1 LASAGI
7 AVAVAAPSGQFTL
20 HDWYDAHLR
29 QGHFDQ
35 HGMIAY
41 LEEQLKDGP
50 RQGFRLSRAIGH
62 MGWALEDRPGVEDLV
77 EYEAQLNDIL
87 PRDNDSIICVY
98 DLAKFG
104 GAVVVDMLRTHPMV
118 IIGGL
123 LQENAFFVPP
133 DEFLRQLRARR
144 ATRIT

>member
-1 LASAGI
+1 
-7 AVAVAAPSGQFTL
+7 
-20 HDWYDAHLR
+20 
-29 QGHFDQ
+29 
-35 HGMIAY
+35 MIAY

-62 MGWALEDRPGVEDLV
+62 MEWALEDRPGVEDLV
-77 EYEAQLNDIL
+77 EYEARLNYIL
-87 PRDNDSIICVY
+87 PRYNDPIICVY

-123 LQENAFFVPP
+123 LQENPFFVPP
-133 DEFLRQLRARR
+133 DEFLRQLRERR
-144 ATRIT
+144 APRTT